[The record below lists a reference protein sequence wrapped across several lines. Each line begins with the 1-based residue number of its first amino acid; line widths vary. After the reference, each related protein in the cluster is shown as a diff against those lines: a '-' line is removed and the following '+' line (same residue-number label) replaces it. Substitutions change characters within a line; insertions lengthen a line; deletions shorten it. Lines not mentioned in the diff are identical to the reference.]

1 MPASFNVSR
10 LFVNILCISLILCLT
25 HLLVRNA
32 SMLTMETET
41 QMETLDILV
50 MHLKHLPLMQYISP
64 QWDSRFGTANDNHI
78 GTTTFSRSR
87 DSSLGHY
94 DSDGT
99 VTKY

>member
-1 MPASFNVSR
+1 MPASFNASR

-32 SMLTMETET
+32 PMLTMETET
-41 QMETLDILV
+41 RMETLDILI

-64 QWDSRFGTANDNHI
+64 QWGSRFGTANGNYI
-78 GTTTFSRSR
+78 AITTFSRGRGSY
-87 DSSLGHY
+87 LEHY
-94 DSDGT
+94 DSDGA